1 MGLTSA
7 LNTSV
12 NGLSLN
18 ETAIAVVG
26 NNIAN
31 ADTNGFKA
39 ADVLFSTQ
47 LSQTLSIGSAPTAT
61 NGGTNPQQ
69 IGLGAQIAAI
79 QTDFSEGSITN
90 TSSPSDLAIQGNGFF
105 VLNSPQGQVYTRD
118 GDFTLSSSNELVNAQ
133 GFAVQG
139 YGVDNNFNLV
149 TSQLQN
155 LTIPLG
161 QLNVAQQTSKV
172 TMNGALLPTG
182 RSPRR
187 VRTY

>member
-18 ETAIAVVG
+18 ETAIAVIG

-105 VLNSPQGQVYTRD
+105 VLKSPQGQVYTRD
-118 GDFTLSSSNELVNAQ
+118 
-133 GFAVQG
+133 
-139 YGVDNNFNLV
+139 
-149 TSQLQN
+149 
-155 LTIPLG
+155 
-161 QLNVAQQTSKV
+161 
-172 TMNGALLPTG
+172 
-182 RSPRR
+182 
-187 VRTY
+187 